1 MGIRK
6 DELTQALIAYL
17 LEHGLADVSLRPLAS
32 GVGTSARLLVYHY
45 GSKEG
50 LLAEV
55 LDAMQMHVHQAAT
68 ELFDRMSSQGDSP
81 KLLRRFW
88 DWATTEANFPYLKLL
103 YELQILAVQDPDT
116 YAPYLQRDA
125 AKSLSLT
132 FSLMSAPMRSIS
144 MATLCIAV
152 FDGLFLDL
160 MTTGDHART
169 TAAMDQFIK
178 LATATPPSPA
188 ATRNKTRK
196 AKP

>member
-1 MGIRK
+1 MTARK
-6 DELTQALIAYL
+6 EELTQALIAYL
-17 LEHGLADVSLRPLAS
+17 LEHGLSDVSLRPLAA
-32 GVGTSARLLVYHY
+32 GVDTSARLLVYHY

-50 LLAEV
+50 LLTEV
-55 LDAMQMHVHQAAT
+55 LGAMQMHVHQAAT
-68 ELFDRMSSQGDSP
+68 DLFEKMSSKGDSP

-88 DWATTEANFPYLKLL
+88 DWAIAEANFPYLKLL
-103 YELQILAVQDPDT
+103 YELQILAIQDPDT

-132 FSLMSAPMRSIS
+132 FSLMSSPMRSVS

-160 MTTGDHART
+160 MTTGERART

-178 LATATPPSPA
+178 LATATLPSTP
-188 ATRNKTRK
+188 ATRKQTRK
-196 AKP
+196 ARS

>member
-1 MGIRK
+1 MMTRK

-17 LEHGLADVSLRPLAS
+17 LEHGLADVSLRPLAA
-32 GVGTSARLLVYHY
+32 GVGSSARLLVYHY

-55 LDAMQMHVHQAAT
+55 LDAMQTHVHEAAT
-68 ELFDRMSSQGDSP
+68 DLFEQMSSKGDSP

-88 DWATTEANFPYLKLL
+88 DWAIADANFPYLKLL
-103 YELQILAVQDPDT
+103 YELQILAIQDPDT

-132 FSLMSAPMRSIS
+132 FSLMSSPMRSVS

-178 LATATPPSPA
+178 LAMASTTLTPATQK
-188 ATRNKTRK
+188 KTRK
-196 AKP
+196 PKP

>member
-1 MGIRK
+1 MTNRK

-17 LEHGLADVSLRPLAS
+17 LEHGLADLSLRPLAA
-32 GVGTSARLLVYHY
+32 GVDTSARLLVYHY

-55 LDAMQMHVHQAAT
+55 LGAMQAHVHQAAT
-68 ELFDRMSSQGDSP
+68 GLFDGMRSQGESP

-88 DWATTEANFPYLKLL
+88 DWAIADANYPYLKLL
-103 YELQILAVQDPDT
+103 YELQILAIQDPGT

-132 FSLMSAPMRSIS
+132 FSLMSAPMRSTS

-160 MTTGDHART
+160 MTTGDRDRT

-178 LATATPPSPA
+178 LATASLPPTPATPP
-188 ATRNKTRK
+188 KTRK
-196 AKP
+196 VKS